1 MVESLNKKD
10 FEQSETVMK
19 IGVLGFGNVASAT
32 VQKFMS
38 NRDLIASK
46 TDVQL
51 QIVKVATRTA
61 ARAEGHVPEGCEIVT
76 DCWAV
81 VDDPAIDVVI
91 ELIGGTGI
99 AKDLVMRAI
108 ANKKH
113 IITANKALLAHHG
126 EAIFELADQMGVCVL
141 FEGAVAVSI
150 PIIKTLK
157 ESVAA
162 NRVTSLIGI
171 LNGTSNYILSQMSQ
185 HGASFDEALSQA
197 QQKGYAEADPTL
209 DVNGEDAAHK
219 ITLLSS
225 LAFGV
230 PVNFSAVDFKGVT
243 KVEAVDIAA
252 AARLG
257 YQLKLIAQTQLQ
269 GDEVWVSV
277 APTLV
282 PNASMLAH
290 VNGSMNG
297 IALTGDL
304 FGSAFLYGSGA
315 GGVQTASAVLADLID
330 LAQGSRGDH
339 YVGLPNMGFKRSA
352 IKARPYLAADA
363 RQSRFY
369 FRMKVE
375 DKVGVLAE
383 VSSIFASADVSVS
396 AIFQDE
402 GEGDLTDIIITTHS
416 ITTGQVQKVLPAL
429 QGAAASGHGIV
440 IYPAL
445 DE

>member
-1 MVESLNKKD
+1 
-10 FEQSETVMK
+10 MK

-51 QIVKVATRTA
+51 EIVKVATRTV

-76 DCWAV
+76 DCWAL
-81 VDDPAIDVVI
+81 VDDPSIDVVI

-99 AKDLVMRAI
+99 AKDLVIRAI
-108 ANKKH
+108 TNKKH
-113 IITANKALLAHHG
+113 IITANKALLALYG
-126 EAIFELADQMGVCVL
+126 EEIFELADQMGVCVL

-185 HGASFDEALSQA
+185 HGASFDEALAQA

-243 KVEAVDIAA
+243 RVEPVDIAA

-269 GDEVWVSV
+269 GGEVWVSV

-282 PNASMLAH
+282 PNASMLTH

-330 LAQGSRGDH
+330 LAKGSRGEN
-339 YVGLPNMGFKRSA
+339 YVGLPNMGFKRNA
-352 IKARPYLAADA
+352 IKARPYIASDA

-375 DKVGVLAE
+375 NKVGVLAE
-383 VSSIFASADVSVS
+383 VSSIFASANVSVS

-402 GEGDLTDIIITTHS
+402 REGDLADIIITTHS

-440 IYPAL
+440 IYPVL

>member
-1 MVESLNKKD
+1 
-10 FEQSETVMK
+10 MK

-51 QIVKVATRTA
+51 EIVKVATRTV

-108 ANKKH
+108 TNKKH

-185 HGASFDEALSQA
+185 HGASFDEALVQA

-230 PVNFSAVDFKGVT
+230 PVKFAAVDFKGVT
-243 KVEAVDIAA
+243 EVEAVDIVA

-257 YQLKLIAQTQLQ
+257 YQLKLIAQTQMQ
-269 GDEVWVSV
+269 GDKVWVSV

-282 PNASMLAH
+282 PNSSMLAH

-304 FGSAFLYGSGA
+304 FGSAFLYGAGA

-330 LAQGSRGDH
+330 LAQCSRGDH
-339 YVGLPNMGFKRSA
+339 YVGLPNMGFKRNT
-352 IKARPYLAADA
+352 IKARSYLAADA

-402 GEGDLTDIIITTHS
+402 GEGNLTDIIITTHS
-416 ITTGQVQKVLPAL
+416 ITAGQVQKVLPAL
-429 QGAAASGHGIV
+429 QGSAASGHRIV